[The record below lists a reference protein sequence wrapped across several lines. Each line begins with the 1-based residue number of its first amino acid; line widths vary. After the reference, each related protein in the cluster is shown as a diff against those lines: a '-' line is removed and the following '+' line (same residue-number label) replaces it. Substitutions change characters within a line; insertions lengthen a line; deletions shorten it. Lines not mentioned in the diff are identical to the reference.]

1 MKKTIKQVL
10 DGMITR
16 REYSILQ
23 AKRKL
28 LSMGFIRESVDNILD
43 DYERKG
49 YLSNQ
54 RYLDERVQ
62 SLMRR
67 GYGPFYVKQKLQQ
80 EGVSMGSRVFDWTDA
95 YKVAIRKAGKRKGPL
110 LRQYLYRRGF
120 NYENIDT
127 CD

>member
-28 LSMGFIRESVDNILD
+28 LSMGFIQESIDNILD
-43 DYERKG
+43 DYEKKG

-54 RYLDERVQ
+54 RYQEERVL

-80 EGVSMGSRVFDWTDA
+80 EGVTMDSRNLDWTEA
-95 YKVAIRKAGKRKGPL
+95 YRVAIRKAGKREGHL
-110 LRQYLYRRGF
+110 LRKYLYRRGF